1 MEDLQEDM
9 YCVVK
14 NREEQYS
21 VWMHANNLPTGWE
34 VVGEPATKQ
43 QCLER
48 IEQLWTDMI
57 PRSVR
62 EHFKQHAAEGVGH
75 AL

>member
-1 MEDLQEDM
+1 MDEEM
-9 YCVVK
+9 YSVVK
-14 NREEQYS
+14 NGEEQYS
-21 VWMHANNLPTGWE
+21 VWAHGRSLPVGWE
-34 VVGEPATKQ
+34 AVGEPATKQ

-48 IEQLWTDMI
+48 IEQLWTDLM

-62 EHFKQHAAEGVGH
+62 EHLKQYTGKKSDH